1 MRVFEN
7 LVHDTYR
14 NFIAANPN
22 ATIRADFIRDRWNNK
37 ENTNTFLNEMAFIAN
52 YAEFISQA
60 NSSDEAKNA
69 GDTAKYIDKKIFGSK
84 EERQRIFE
92 EVRLSY

>member
-69 GDTAKYIDKKIFGSK
+69 GDTAKYIDKKNCGS
-84 EERQRIFE
+84 
-92 EVRLSY
+92 